1 MESYSNIFDNEISDE
16 KISSWL
22 GQFKDSETGYIKK
35 LLVNFKYY
43 SSKKVN
49 GMVEE
54 LHKIILQKTKLS
66 LDKILFAPVGY
77 VAKSGSAIAYF
88 YRMQNNLKEEQFIAA
103 SDINEVSLKDMEAVV
118 FLDDIIGSGH
128 QAFEVWKQLLEPLAS
143 RNGNTV
149 KFIFATLVG
158 YERGIKY
165 LQENTGYDI
174 EVVESI
180 PESSLLFNSESRIF
194 EENEFEKAKEVLNS
208 YGENLYENFP
218 LGYAKGKG
226 LIGFFYSTPNNTLP
240 IFWSTENNWK
250 PLLARGNSFRDP
262 KYLVGPIHGIP
273 SNIIQNSPTKAI
285 DEILL
290 LDKYDIPP
298 EISVSIFSEFKKAPI
313 FLILAPII
321 KHLDINPNTFSDI
334 LKIITV
340 LKNAKHEKESI
351 TTALLITSY
360 KVHQQFDKRGAYVIK
375 SDDTISSDL
384 AKIVAMANFVNGFSG
399 TVVINNVGKVLGT
412 YIYDSSEK
420 IHDPLLPKRYLP
432 AAKFSSNSKGLLFL
446 FAGDNRVS
454 VFNQGKRLLSYR
466 NSSWHYYTSEIENV
480 AEMLSEKHKIVHDV
494 LKRILK
500 IAFQMSDEGKGA
512 LICVGDHDNVLKYTD
527 PPKTE
532 HFAIEKINIKTG
544 NDNAIIG
551 LLSQDGGT
559 IFSSEGILIQTMT
572 FIRPPAG
579 TKGYEEIGKGSK
591 HSTASK
597 ITTITNTTSIAV
609 SVDGQI
615 TIFTNGEVY
624 FKMMG

>member
-1 MESYSNIFDNEISDE
+1 MENFSSIFDNEISEE
-16 KISSWL
+16 KIYSWL
-22 GQFKDSETGYIKK
+22 CQFKNNEIGYIKK
-35 LLVNFKYY
+35 LLNNFRYY
-43 SSKKVN
+43 SSRKVN

-54 LHKIILQKTKLS
+54 LHKIILKETNLP
-66 LDKILFAPVGY
+66 LDKILFVPVGY

-103 SDINEVSLKDMEAVV
+103 SDINEISLKNMEAVV
-118 FLDDIIGSGH
+118 FLDDLIGSGH
-128 QAFEVWKQLLEPLAS
+128 QAFEVWKQLLEPIALN
-143 RNGNTV
+143 NGHII

-165 LQENTGYDI
+165 LQENTGYKI
-174 EVVESI
+174 YVVEPI
-180 PESSLLFNSESRIF
+180 PESSILFNSESRIF
-194 EENEFEKAKEVLNS
+194 EENEYEKAKEVLNS
-208 YGENLYENFP
+208 YGTILYESYP

-250 PLLARGNSFRDP
+250 PLLPRGNSFRDP
-262 KYLVGPIHGIP
+262 KYLVGPIHGLP
-273 SNIIQNSPTKAI
+273 SNIIHNSPTKVV
-285 DEILL
+285 DEIQL
-290 LDKYDIPP
+290 LDKYDIPE
-298 EISVSIFSEFKKAPI
+298 EISVSIFSEFKKTPI

-321 KHLDINPNTFSDI
+321 KHLSIEPNTFSDI
-334 LKIITV
+334 LKIITT
-340 LKNAKHEKESI
+340 LKNTKHEKETI
-351 TTALLITSY
+351 TTALLITDY
-360 KVHQQFDKRGAYVIK
+360 KNQQQYDKRGEYVIK
-375 SDDTISSDL
+375 STNTKSNEF
-384 AKIVAMANFVNGFSG
+384 AKIVAMANLVNGFTG
-399 TVVINNVGKVLGT
+399 TVVINNIGDVLGT

-420 IHDPLLPKRYLP
+420 IHDPLLPERYLS
-432 AAKFSSNSKGLLFL
+432 AAKFSLNSKGLLFL

-466 NSSWHYYTSEIENV
+466 NSSWHYYTSKIENV
-480 AEMLSEKHKIVHDV
+480 AENLSIKHSVISDV
-494 LKRILK
+494 LKRVLK

-512 LICVGDHDNVLKYTD
+512 LICIGDHENVLKYTD
-527 PPKTE
+527 PLE
-532 HFAIEKINIKTG
+532 AGHFDIERINIKTV

-559 IFSSEGILIQTMT
+559 IFSSEGILIQTMI

-579 TKGYEEIGKGSK
+579 TKGHEETGKGSK

-597 ITTITNTTSIAV
+597 ITTITNTVSIAV